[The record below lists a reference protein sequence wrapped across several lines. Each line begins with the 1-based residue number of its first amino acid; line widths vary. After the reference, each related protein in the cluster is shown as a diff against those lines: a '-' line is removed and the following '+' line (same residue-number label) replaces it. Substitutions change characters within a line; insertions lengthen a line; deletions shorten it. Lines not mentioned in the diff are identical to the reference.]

1 MIAMADDAQHA
12 LAAAA
17 APVAMR
23 LALAPENMEQDL
35 SRLVLTLVE
44 FLRRL
49 LEAQAVRRMEGGG
62 LDADEAE
69 RLGLGLMRA
78 REAVVSLCG
87 KLGIAPETLN
97 LDLGPLGRLM

>member
-1 MIAMADDAQHA
+1 MIHMADDDQHA

-17 APVAMR
+17 APVAMQ
-23 LALAPENMEQDL
+23 LALDPDQMEQDL

-62 LDADEAE
+62 LDEAEVE
-69 RLGLGLMRA
+69 RLGLGLLRA
-78 REAVVSLCG
+78 REAVLSLCD
-87 KLGIAPETLN
+87 KLGHAPESLN

>member
-1 MIAMADDAQHA
+1 MISMADDAQHA

-17 APVAMR
+17 APVAMQ
-23 LALAPENMEQDL
+23 LALDPDRMEQDL

-62 LDADEAE
+62 LDAEEAE
-69 RLGLGLMRA
+69 RLGLGLLRA
-78 REAVVSLCG
+78 REAVVSLCD
-87 KLGIAPETLN
+87 KLGIAPESLN